1 MLWSYVKQNLIDLGF
16 EEAGYLNDPAALSIF
31 CTATNKARRI
41 ISQVKPVKYNY
52 TIEQKLLGVTETVL
66 TEGED
71 DNEITIDG
79 NTVYA
84 EAGNSA
90 VYDNITFTFNGVS
103 WTAKPLIT
111 YDLVTLT
118 AGTGYPS
125 YDRLDDVKTVGTD
138 GELITF
144 ADYDM
149 LQNRY
154 FVPAKNAG
162 TILIFYSIK
171 LDDITPDTP
180 DDFDIQIDYEIEH
193 LVPLLA
199 GHYAWL
205 DDDIQK
211 ATMYYNEYEQLLNQV
226 TVRLQERENEK
237 TKMKVVGGFKWH

>member
-1 MLWSYVKQNLIDLGF
+1 MLQFMGSHTYNGMYWTL
-16 EEAGYLNDPAALSIF
+16 DPVIA
-31 CTATNKARRI
+31 
-41 ISQVKPVKYNY
+41 
-52 TIEQKLLGVTETVL
+52 
-66 TEGED
+66 
-71 DNEITIDG
+71 
-79 NTVYA
+79 
-84 EAGNSA
+84 
-90 VYDNITFTFNGVS
+90 
-103 WTAKPLIT
+103 
-111 YDLVTLT
+111 YDLVSLT
-118 AGTGYPS
+118 ADDYPS

-149 LQNRY
+149 LENRL

-162 TILIFYSIK
+162 TILIFYSVK
-171 LDDITPDTP
+171 LDDITPETS

-226 TVRLQERENEK
+226 MIRLQEREQK
-237 TKMKVVGGFKWH
+237 QSKMKVVGGFKWH